1 MVKEW
6 SLDNLNLNA
15 TQKKAVEKF
24 IKNLLPST
32 FSDEKF
38 KYYAARWFLSKSFD
52 KTEYQKF
59 LDGYFNDKIHK
70 AYIEYINAYI
80 KKEEADNKIP
90 VPEPKAR
97 LKRFLTGNDRLE
109 NNAISSDLTNVK
121 PVSDLKKLLR
131 GNRFINDPLPD
142 ELQFPKLNWWNIE
155 LQFESDFDRACYIVR
170 DEKKQSKKEQEF
182 VDWIKQVSGQ
192 SLEDIRKKHCEKVID
207 VIILL
212 IKKKYG
218 DKGHWKNGPR
228 GKIVV
233 PKIPLDFTPTRSSV
247 SSSSRTG
254 TTRRTGRGAAT
265 GARITGRTT
274 TVSRANIVSNQN
286 KSDCC
291 TEQVDILE
299 KILKSIKNI
308 GELLLIQQTLSYSGK
323 RKVYITEEEKRR
335 RNAEKEFEQSTKNLK
350 QSFAK
355 LFTPIQG
362 IMDSIIGFLVANIL
376 GKAFIDILKWATDPK
391 NQKMMSS
398 LGRFFKDWW
407 PALLGTFVLYCTS
420 FGKFVRSSVGF
431 VISLGKYIATNGF
444 RALRSILASAGRNA
458 LIGGAILAGT
468 VGTGYLVGNAMR
480 ASENNSGAP
489 ATPNFGTT
497 SPKQSFANGGL
508 VKFLKQRKTNINDI
522 SFDGGGPVDRSS
534 GMPITGAGPD
544 TQLVALSPGEYV
556 MTRAAVN
563 RYGSNYFESLNKSV
577 GKISRPGK
585 ANNIQLA
592 NQGGE
597 VGTAV
602 KHLIEDEKLSSL
614 TPGVNDYIS
623 PGLRSSISNTPWALI
638 SKNPN
643 TKIYPYRVRS
653 GDAPIIGWGATF
665 YDSLRKG
672 NKPVKMSDVIT
683 KSKADNILKFQVQDL
698 SDYYSKNIPY
708 WKYMSANQR
717 AGLAMFGYNAGTYAP
732 LGQYKKISAGLRS
745 GNMRIVA
752 KELQRSGIS
761 TKRVA
766 LERSLVLSGPL
777 DLKALAEKNKTNV
790 NTNRT
795 NRQKVAFSTQNNPS
809 LSAPGPRP
817 QSGSFDISTLPPIY
831 AGNKN
836 TPAPVAGDTMV
847 ESFSATAPSSVSSR
861 KQNAEL
867 LGIKGIG

>member
-1 MVKEW
+1 MANQW
-6 SLDNLNLNA
+6 SIDNLNLTPA
-15 TQKKAVEKF
+15 QEKAVKKF
-24 IKNLLPST
+24 IHNLLLRYPS
-32 FSDEKF
+32 EKF
-38 KYYAARWFLSKSFD
+38 KFYAAKWFISHDFD
-52 KTEYQKF
+52 TTQYTKF
-59 LDGYFNDKIHK
+59 LNGTFNDKIHNLYVEEITK
-70 AYIEYINAYI
+70 YI
-80 KKEEADNKIP
+80 KKEEASNNRISAI
-90 VPEPKAR
+90 VPRPTVR
-97 LKRFLTGNDRLE
+97 STTTFISGRNRLE
-109 NNAISSDLTNVK
+109 NVAASSNVITIGAAN
-121 PVSDLKKLLR
+121 DIDKLLR
-131 GNRFINDPLPD
+131 GSVFIDEPLPD
-142 ELQFPKLNWWNIE
+142 ELQFAKVNWWDIE
-155 LQFESDFDRACYIVR
+155 IEFESDFDRACYITKNR
-170 DEKKQSKKEQEF
+170 KKRSKKDKEYCE
-182 VDWIKQVSGQ
+182 WIRSVSGYG
-192 SLEDIRKKHCEKVID
+192 ITKITKIHGKKVFQVVK
-207 VIILL
+207 LL
-212 IKKKYG
+212 ILKKFG
-218 DKGHWKNGPR
+218 SLQKGIQ
-228 GKIVV
+228 GKIVI
-233 PKIPLDFTPTRSSV
+233 PKIPLDFTPRNSSSTTPGTPRSS
-247 SSSSRTG
+247 
-254 TTRRTGRGAAT
+254 RRTGRGAAT

-323 RKVYITEEEKRR
+323 RKGYITEEEKRR

-623 PGLRSSISNTPWALI
+623 PGLRSSISNTPWASI

-653 GDAPIIGWGATF
+653 GDAPIIGWGSTF
-665 YDSLRKG
+665 YDSLRRG

-683 KSKADNILKFQVQDL
+683 KSKADSILKFQVQDL

-708 WKYMSANQR
+708 WKYMSENQR

-745 GNMRIVA
+745 GNMKIVA
-752 KELQRSGIS
+752 KELQRGGVS

-766 LERSLVLSGPL
+766 LERSLVLNGPL
-777 DLKALAEKNKTNV
+777 DLKSLSEKDKTNV
-790 NTNRT
+790 NTNRS